1 MYILTSQKPLKLCFF
16 KHLSTLF
23 VICFQ
28 KDNNQEINNITV
40 SITFHISGWFF
51 LHFFFMCIDNF
62 SHHKKTVA
70 INA

>member
-1 MYILTSQKPLKLCFF
+1 MYILTRQKPLKLCFF

-23 VICFQ
+23 VICFC

-51 LHFFFMCIDNF
+51 LHFFLMCIDNF
-62 SHHKKTVA
+62 LRRKKTVA
-70 INA
+70 INT